1 MLVVYPPSI
10 QHEVM
15 VIPSYYEDHLLERV
29 SLLELRLSQLTEKMS
44 LALDLMLKQSKT
56 IQADHTLLKSILD
69 ILDSYGITESE
80 KLAAAEFLTNDDDS
94 PESSETRKERKIE
107 EIISRHKTP
116 NAELFIHLVREGAK
130 LLDQT
135 EEKQAFQMF
144 ERAALLSP
152 ENVPLFLFFAE
163 QLFRAEKYD
172 DARKNLETAYQI
184 EPHNPNILL
193 LLGAV
198 YADAGETEKSRRLL
212 SVLANDPK
220 TESIVNYIWG
230 MLAAFEE
237 NWTEALA
244 AFKTSLGKNESPEI
258 EYLIGCCYFQLQMP
272 EKAQPF
278 LLSAVGKDA
287 DFADAWF
294 MSGLAETDAKLA
306 EIAMK
311 QAQKAKDTEAQCSEF
326 LSGKKIYSL
335 ETTLPFSHFKKDK
348 PRLLTKGSLRLVRFF
363 KANIFEAIK

>member
-80 KLAAAEFLTNDDDS
+80 KLAAAEFLTDIDDSPIDDS
-94 PESSETRKERKIE
+94 PESSETRNEQKIE

-135 EEKQAFQMF
+135 EEKQAFQML

-163 QLFRAEKYD
+163 HLFRAEKYD
-172 DARKNLETAYQI
+172 EAGKTLETAYQI
-184 EPHNPNILL
+184 EPHNPNVLL

-198 YADAGETEKSRRLL
+198 SADAGETEKSRRLL
-212 SVLANDPK
+212 SVLANDAK

-230 MLAAFEE
+230 MLAAYDE

-244 AFKTSLGKNESPEI
+244 AFKTAVGKNESPEI

-287 DFADAWF
+287 
-294 MSGLAETDAKLA
+294 
-306 EIAMK
+306 
-311 QAQKAKDTEAQCSEF
+311 EF
-326 LSGKKIYSL
+326 CRCVVYV
-335 ETTLPFSHFKKDK
+335 
-348 PRLLTKGSLRLVRFF
+348 RLGGNR
-363 KANIFEAIK
+363 

>member
-69 ILDSYGITESE
+69 ILDAYGIAESE
-80 KLAAAEFLTNDDDS
+80 KLVSDELLKNDDLH
-94 PESSETRKERKIE
+94 ETFETRNERKIQ
-107 EIISRHKTP
+107 EIINRHKTP
-116 NAELFIHLVREGAK
+116 NAELFIHLVCEGEK

-135 EEKQAFQMF
+135 EEKQAFQML

-163 QLFRAEKYD
+163 HLFQAEKYD
-172 DARKNLETAYQI
+172 DARKNLETAYKI
-184 EPHNPNILL
+184 EPQNPKILM
-193 LLGAV
+193 LLGAI
-198 YADAGETEKSRRLL
+198 YADKGETEKSRRLL
-212 SVLANDPK
+212 SVLANDPQ

-230 MLAAFEE
+230 MLAAFKE

-244 AFKTSLGKNESPEI
+244 AFKTSVGKNESPEI
-258 EYLIGCCYFQLQMP
+258 EYLIGCCYFQMEMP

-278 LLSAVGKDA
+278 LLSAVGKD
-287 DFADAWF
+287 DSFADAWF

-311 QAQKAKDTEAQCSEF
+311 QAQEAKDTEAQCSEF
-326 LSGKKIYSL
+326 MNGKKVYSL
-335 ETTLPFSHFKKDK
+335 ELTLPFSHFKKDK
-348 PRLLTKGSLRLVRFF
+348 PCLLTKGSLRLVRFF